1 MTETDVDRL
10 KALLNEAKLQ
20 LAHLTRELDE
30 SMRAENEELV
40 LAELQ
45 RARDR
50 VVALEHSLELLDGDG
65 ASRKPDADR

>member
-10 KALLNEAKLQ
+10 KALLEEAKLQ
-20 LAHLTRELDE
+20 LTHLTRELDE
-30 SMRAENEELV
+30 SMRAENEEV
-40 LAELQ
+40 IVAELQ

-65 ASRKPDADR
+65 DQRKND